1 MKQIQISE
9 ITLDELLSK
18 LSELFEA
25 KLEQS
30 KLPQNKNRSTY
41 LTRIEA
47 CKILKI
53 SLPSLTEYTKQG
65 WLQSYKIGNRILYKP
80 EEIDQAIQKLATYKH
95 KRILN

>member
-1 MKQIQISE
+1 MKQIQINE
-9 ITLDELLSK
+9 ISIDELLSK

-30 KLPQNKNRSTY
+30 KLPLIQNRSTY
-41 LTRIEA
+41 LTRVEA

-65 WLQSYKIGNRILYKP
+65 WLQSYKIGNRVLYKP
-80 EEIDQAIQKLATYKH
+80 EEIDQAIHKLSTYKH
-95 KRILN
+95 KKVI